1 MRGRL
6 IVLEGSEG
14 VGKSTQIEMLKEHLR
29 AQSIAFFSY
38 REPGGTPFGDSLRRI
53 LLDPATSISSR
64 AEALLFMASRA
75 ELVEREVVPK
85 LSSGKLILIDRF
97 FLSTY
102 AYQIAGR
109 LLPEQEVRLANDL
122 ARAGLIPDL
131 TILLTAPSGERQQ
144 RADLRGD
151 RDRMEQAGDRFHERV
166 ERAFESFLSP
176 EWQQA
181 HPECGP
187 IVEVAATGAPHDVA
201 ARVLAELERR
211 VPETFTRRSES
222 LRNSG
227 EGRRADL

>member
-14 VGKSTQIEMLKEHLR
+14 VGKSTQLELLKEHLR
-29 AQSIAFFSY
+29 AQNVSFFSY

-85 LSSGKLILIDRF
+85 LASGKLILIDRF

-122 ARAGLIPDL
+122 ARAGLVPDL

-176 EWQQA
+176 QWQRA

-187 IVEVAATGAPHDVA
+187 IVEVAATGAPHEVA
-201 ARVLAELERR
+201 TRMLAELERR
-211 VPETFTRRSES
+211 YPETFTRRSES
-222 LRNSG
+222 LRTSG
-227 EGRRADL
+227 EARRADA